1 MKNTLNTHTHTRG
14 EEEGEEEKVRQ
25 RGERPTQGPRERCR
39 SGREMIRV
47 CSKCPGQRAFR
58 EIGLGLG
65 EFVLWAGE
73 EGSEA
78 EADRKAGL
86 GSSRAEEG
94 RSRQVGG
101 RELGPLA
108 SPI

>member
-25 RGERPTQGPRERCR
+25 RGERPTHGPRERCR

-47 CSKCPGQRAFR
+47 CSKSPGQRAFR